1 MFHVALLILFSWK
14 TSADVVSAEFWHLSF
29 RPIKLSNIALSIWN
43 VEMQC
48 RFYTLK
54 SLFRVEICVNKE
66 DATEFWNWYGNLFSI
81 PDEIEKKNIGQPLKS
96 DHWHL
101 PICPADN
108 ELCCPWAVSADEDN
122 HIYIADGWN
131 ERVLVLHTSG

>member
-29 RPIKLSNIALSIWN
+29 RPIKLSNIALNIWN

-66 DATEFWNWYGNLFSI
+66 DATEFWNWYGDLVSI
-81 PDEIEKKNIGQPLKS
+81 PEEIEKKISVNLWNPTILDPPLT
-96 DHWHL
+96 
-101 PICPADN
+101 PAD
-108 ELCCPWAVSADEDN
+108 LSL
-122 HIYIADGWN
+122 
-131 ERVLVLHTSG
+131 R